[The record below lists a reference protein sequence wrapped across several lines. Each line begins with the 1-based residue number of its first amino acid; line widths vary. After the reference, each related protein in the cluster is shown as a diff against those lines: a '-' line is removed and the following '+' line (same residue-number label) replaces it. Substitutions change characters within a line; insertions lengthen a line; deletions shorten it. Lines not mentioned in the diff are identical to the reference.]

1 MEKIMLVKINSK
13 ILTFLLLTLFFSS
26 IVSCSDNDEDIYG
39 TCEIIGNVT
48 DHEGNAVTGADIK
61 VLLVEE
67 GGMPTCDITDT
78 DGNFRIFIDKST
90 SELLLEVSSAG
101 YENYYCHI
109 IPEFK
114 NSSYGV
120 TLGTAHM
127 VIDKIILTKM
137 PD

>member
-1 MEKIMLVKINSK
+1 MEKIMLLKINSK

-26 IVSCSDNDEDIYG
+26 IVSCTDNDDDVYG

-61 VLLVEE
+61 VMLVEE
-67 GGMPTCDITDT
+67 GGMPTWDITDS

-90 SELLLEVSSAG
+90 SELLLEVNAAG
-101 YENYYCHI
+101 YEDYYCRI

-114 NSSYGV
+114 NSAYGI
-120 TLGTAHM
+120 TLGDARM
-127 VIDKIILTKM
+127 VMEKIILTKK
-137 PD
+137 